1 MKKTFLSILDFL
13 LIMISPLMIVGLFF
27 ITASRVFAF
36 AMDLGM
42 DKPFLKNF
50 IYSLPLFTPFLIYFI
65 LSYFRLKSKGG
76 FKRLLEL
83 FSKKRSR
90 VYRFIKL
97 IDKILF
103 NPFML
108 LFTPII
114 FFFSVIA
121 VGLLPL
127 MGTVWRNAD
136 DYWLISIVIG
146 TGCILYFPTYFFR
159 YLIKKNLKSDS
170 N

>member
-83 FSKKRSR
+83 FSKKRSS
-90 VYRFIKL
+90 VYWFIKL

-114 FFFSVIA
+114 FFFQCYCCGIIA
-121 VGLLPL
+121 INGNSLEKC
-127 MGTVWRNAD
+127 G
-136 DYWLISIVIG
+136 
-146 TGCILYFPTYFFR
+146 
-159 YLIKKNLKSDS
+159 
-170 N
+170 